1 MRASNKILGAVL
13 ALAMTVGT
21 VSGAPVAG
29 DVLGAETV
37 QAATKTKTQAI
48 SISNVKNWKATLYT
62 GQSLSFKTNYKENQ
76 LKVSTSD
83 KSVVS
88 VKGIKIT
95 GVNKGTAKVTVAV
108 KSNTKVKKT
117 ITVKVVDRYIIRK
130 SDEGGNAV
138 TEKYDRKTKKSTY
151 TVAMT
156 GTDELNKADISIKF
170 KFTSKDTHMAGTG
183 FAGEMN
189 NVGMNRD
196 ISYIKIYN
204 VTKDDS
210 YKQIIDFNKKSDKE
224 LYKYYELTKA
234 EIKQTKFTHNN
245 TDAGYV
251 MASVVPHGKNGLV
264 KECLIKDK
272 ETGTLY
278 KLEYQG
284 SEDPYAVY
292 KSVKVIK

>member
-1 MRASNKILGAVL
+1 MKGIKKFIGITLAVVVVTSAVL
-13 ALAMTVGT
+13 AQSVPVG
-21 VSGAPVAG
+21 A
-29 DVLGAETV
+29 
-37 QAATKTKTQAI
+37 KTQEI
-48 SISNVKNWKATLYT
+48 SISNVKNGKATLYT

-156 GTDELNKADISIKF
+156 GTDKLNKADISIKF
-170 KFTSKDTHMAGTG
+170 KFTSKDTNIAGTG
-183 FAGEMN
+183 YTGEIN
-189 NVGMNRD
+189 ND
-196 ISYIKIYN
+196 ASTIITIYN

-251 MASVVPHGKNGLV
+251 LALSMPDGKNTYV
-264 KECLIKDK
+264 DCLIKDK

-284 SEDPYAVY
+284 SEDPYTVY
-292 KSVKVIK
+292 KSVKVMK

>member
-1 MRASNKILGAVL
+1 MRASNKILGAIL

-21 VSGAPVAG
+21 VSGAHVAG

-37 QAATKTKTQAI
+37 QAATKTKSVT
-48 SISNVKNWKATLYT
+48 ISNVKNGKATLYT

-108 KSNTKVKKT
+108 KSNTKVKKI

-130 SDEGGNAV
+130 DDAGGNAV

-156 GTDELNKADISIKF
+156 GTDKLNKADISIKF
-170 KFTSKDTHMAGTG
+170 KFTSKDTNIAGTG
-183 FAGEMN
+183 YTGEIN
-189 NVGMNRD
+189 ND
-196 ISYIKIYN
+196 ASTIITIYN

-251 MASVVPHGKNGLV
+251 LALSMPDGKNTYV
-264 KECLIKDK
+264 DCLIKDK

-284 SEDPYAVY
+284 SEDPYTVY
-292 KSVKVIK
+292 KSVKVMK

>member
-1 MRASNKILGAVL
+1 MKGIKKFIGITLAVVVVTSAVL
-13 ALAMTVGT
+13 AQSVPVG
-21 VSGAPVAG
+21 A
-29 DVLGAETV
+29 
-37 QAATKTKTQAI
+37 KTQAI
-48 SISNVKNWKATLYT
+48 SISNVKNGKATLYT

-156 GTDELNKADISIKF
+156 GTDGNSGLDINLKFSFVSKA
-170 KFTSKDTHMAGTG
+170 TNLAGTG
-183 FAGEMN
+183 YAGELN
-189 NVGMNRD
+189 NGAGCGLRL
-196 ISYIKIYN
+196 YN
-204 VTKDDS
+204 MTKDDS

-234 EIKQTKFTHNN
+234 EIKQTKFTRNN

-251 MASVVPHGKNGLV
+251 LALSMPDGKNTYV
-264 KECLIKDK
+264 DCLIKDK

>member
-1 MRASNKILGAVL
+1 MKGIKKFIGITLAVVVVTSAVL
-13 ALAMTVGT
+13 AQSVPVG
-21 VSGAPVAG
+21 A
-29 DVLGAETV
+29 
-37 QAATKTKTQAI
+37 KTQEI
-48 SISNVKNWKATLYT
+48 SISNVKNGKATLYT

-156 GTDELNKADISIKF
+156 GTDELNKADISVKF
-170 KFTSKDTHMAGTG
+170 KFTSKATNLTGTRY
-183 FAGEMN
+183 AGELN
-189 NVGMNRD
+189 NGEGCGL
-196 ISYIKIYN
+196 KLYN

-245 TDAGYV
+245 TDAGYA
-251 MASVVPHGKNGLV
+251 MASVVPHGKNGLI

-278 KLEYQG
+278 KLEYRG

>member
-1 MRASNKILGAVL
+1 MKGIKKFIGITLAVVVVTSAVCAQSVPVGA
-13 ALAMTVGT
+13 
-21 VSGAPVAG
+21 
-29 DVLGAETV
+29 
-37 QAATKTKTQAI
+37 KTQAI
-48 SISNVKNWKATLYT
+48 SISNVKNGKATLYT

-117 ITVKVVDRYIIRK
+117 ITVKVVDRYITRK

-151 TVAMT
+151 TVEVKGKDVCNNVDM
-156 GTDELNKADISIKF
+156 NIKYR
-170 KFTSKDTHMAGTG
+170 FTSKDTHMAGTG
-183 FAGEMN
+183 YAGEMSN
-189 NVGMNRD
+189 AGVNKDASHIG
-196 ISYIKIYN
+196 IYN

-210 YKQIIDFNKKSDKE
+210 YKEIIDFNKKSDKE

-251 MASVVPHGKNGLV
+251 LALSMPDGKNTYV
-264 KECLIKDK
+264 DCLIKDK

-278 KLEYQG
+278 KLEYRG
-284 SEDPYAVY
+284 SEDPYTVY
-292 KSVKVIK
+292 KSVKVVK

>member
-1 MRASNKILGAVL
+1 MKGIKKFIGITLAVVVVTSAVL
-13 ALAMTVGT
+13 AQSVPVG
-21 VSGAPVAG
+21 A
-29 DVLGAETV
+29 
-37 QAATKTKTQAI
+37 KTQAI
-48 SISNVKNWKATLYT
+48 SISSVKNGKATLYT

-108 KSNTKVKKT
+108 KSNTKVKKI

-130 SDEGGNAV
+130 DDAGGNAV

-151 TVAMT
+151 TVAVT
-156 GTDELNKADISIKF
+156 GKDGNSGLDINLKFSFVSKA
-170 KFTSKDTHMAGTG
+170 TNLAGTG
-183 FAGEMN
+183 YAGELN
-189 NVGMNRD
+189 NGAGCGLRL
-196 ISYIKIYN
+196 YN
-204 VTKDDS
+204 MTKDDS

-251 MASVVPHGKNGLV
+251 LALSMPDGKNTYV
-264 KECLIKDK
+264 DCLIKDK

>member
-1 MRASNKILGAVL
+1 MKGIKKFIGITLAVVVVTSAAFAQSVPVGA
-13 ALAMTVGT
+13 
-21 VSGAPVAG
+21 
-29 DVLGAETV
+29 
-37 QAATKTKTQAI
+37 KTQAI
-48 SISNVKNWKATLYT
+48 SISNVKNGKATLYT

-130 SDEGGNAV
+130 SDEGGESDKV
-138 TEKYDRKTKKSTY
+138 VEKYDRKTKKSTY
-151 TVAMT
+151 TVEVKGKDLCNNVDM
-156 GTDELNKADISIKF
+156 NIKYR
-170 KFTSKDTHMAGTG
+170 FTSRDTHMTATG
-183 FAGEMN
+183 CAGEIN
-189 NVGMNRD
+189 ND
-196 ISYIKIYN
+196 ASTIITIYN
-204 VTKDDS
+204 VTKG
-210 YKQIIDFNKKSDKE
+210 YDKE
-224 LYKYYELTKA
+224 FRNFEKLSDNDLYKYHELTKA
-234 EIKQTKFTHNN
+234 EIKKTKILRSETA
-245 TDAGYV
+245 AGYMLTV
-251 MASVVPHGKNGLV
+251 SMPDKNGMDTY
-264 KECLIKDK
+264 CLIKDK
-272 ETGTLY
+272 ATGTLY

>member
-1 MRASNKILGAVL
+1 MKGIKKFIGITLAVVVVTSAVL
-13 ALAMTVGT
+13 AQSVPVG
-21 VSGAPVAG
+21 A
-29 DVLGAETV
+29 
-37 QAATKTKTQAI
+37 KTQAI
-48 SISNVKNWKATLYT
+48 SISNVKNGKATLYT

-95 GVNKGTAKVTVAV
+95 GVNKGTAKITVAV

-130 SDEGGNAV
+130 DDAGGNAV

-151 TVAMT
+151 TVEVKGKDVCNNVDM
-156 GTDELNKADISIKF
+156 NIKYR
-170 KFTSKDTHMAGTG
+170 FTSKDTDMRGTG
-183 FAGEMN
+183 YAGEMSN
-189 NVGMNRD
+189 AGVNKDASHIG
-196 ISYIKIYN
+196 IYN

-210 YKQIIDFNKKSDKE
+210 YKEIIDFNKKSDKE

-234 EIKQTKFTHNN
+234 EIKQTKFTRNN

-251 MASVVPHGKNGLV
+251 LALSMPDGKNTYV
-264 KECLIKDK
+264 DCLIKDK

-278 KLEYQG
+278 KLEYRG
-284 SEDPYAVY
+284 SEDPYTVY
-292 KSVKVIK
+292 KSIKVIK

>member
-1 MRASNKILGAVL
+1 MKGIKKFIGITLAVVVVTSAVL
-13 ALAMTVGT
+13 AQSVPVG
-21 VSGAPVAG
+21 A
-29 DVLGAETV
+29 
-37 QAATKTKTQAI
+37 KTQAI
-48 SISNVKNWKATLYT
+48 SISNVKNGKATLYK
-62 GQSLSFKTNYKENQ
+62 GQRLSFKTNYKENQ

-83 KSVVS
+83 KNVVS

-95 GVNKGTAKVTVAV
+95 GVNKGTAKITVAV

-130 SDEGGNAV
+130 DDAGGNAV

-151 TVAMT
+151 TVEVKGKDVCNNVDM
-156 GTDELNKADISIKF
+156 DIKY

-183 FAGEMN
+183 YAGE
-189 NVGMNRD
+189 
-196 ISYIKIYN
+196 ISNGTSVIKIYN
-204 VTKDDS
+204 VTKS
-210 YKQIIDFNKKSDKE
+210 KTYKQISDFNKKSDKE

-234 EIKQTKFTHNN
+234 EIKQTKFTRNN

-284 SEDPYAVY
+284 SEDPYTVY

>member
-1 MRASNKILGAVL
+1 MKASNKILGAML

-21 VSGAPVAG
+21 VSGTPVAG
-29 DVLGAETV
+29 DVLGVETV
-37 QAATKTKTQAI
+37 QAATKTKSVT
-48 SISNVKNWKATLYT
+48 ISNVKNGKATLYT

-130 SDEGGNAV
+130 SCEGGESDKV
-138 TEKYDRKTKKSTY
+138 VEKYDRKTKKSTY
-151 TVAMT
+151 TVAVT
-156 GTDELNKADISIKF
+156 GKDDNSGLDINLKFSFVSKA
-170 KFTSKDTHMAGTG
+170 TNLAGTG
-183 FAGEMN
+183 YAGELN
-189 NVGMNRD
+189 NGAGCGLRL
-196 ISYIKIYN
+196 YN
-204 VTKDDS
+204 MTKDDS

-251 MASVVPHGKNGLV
+251 LALSMPDGKNTYV
-264 KECLIKDK
+264 DCLIKDK

-278 KLEYQG
+278 KLEYKG
-284 SEDPYAVY
+284 SEDPYTVY
-292 KSVKVIK
+292 KSVKVMK

>member
-1 MRASNKILGAVL
+1 MKGIKKFIGITLAVVVVTSAVL
-13 ALAMTVGT
+13 AQSVPVG
-21 VSGAPVAG
+21 A
-29 DVLGAETV
+29 
-37 QAATKTKTQAI
+37 KTQAI
-48 SISNVKNWKATLYT
+48 SISNVKNGKATLYI

-117 ITVKVVDRYIIRK
+117 ITVKVVDRYITRK

-156 GTDELNKADISIKF
+156 GTDGNSGLDINLKFSFVSKA
-170 KFTSKDTHMAGTG
+170 TNLAGTG
-183 FAGEMN
+183 YAGELN
-189 NVGMNRD
+189 NGAGCGLRL
-196 ISYIKIYN
+196 YN
-204 VTKDDS
+204 MTKDDS

-251 MASVVPHGKNGLV
+251 LALSMPDGKNTYV
-264 KECLIKDK
+264 DCLIKDK

>member
-1 MRASNKILGAVL
+1 MKGIKKFIGITLAVVVVTSAVL
-13 ALAMTVGT
+13 AQSVPVG
-21 VSGAPVAG
+21 A
-29 DVLGAETV
+29 
-37 QAATKTKTQAI
+37 KTQAI
-48 SISNVKNWKATLYT
+48 SISNVKNGKATLYT

-95 GVNKGTAKVTVAV
+95 GVNKGTAKITVAV

-130 SDEGGNAV
+130 SDEGGESDKV
-138 TEKYDRKTKKSTY
+138 VEKYDRKTKKSTY
-151 TVAMT
+151 TVEVK
-156 GTDELNKADISIKF
+156 GRDICNNVDKNIKY

-183 FAGEMN
+183 YAGE
-189 NVGMNRD
+189 
-196 ISYIKIYN
+196 ISNGTSVIKIYN
-204 VTKDDS
+204 VTKS
-210 YKQIIDFNKKSDKE
+210 KTYKQISDFNKKSDKE

-234 EIKQTKFTHNN
+234 EIKQTKFTRNN

-251 MASVVPHGKNGLV
+251 LALSMPDGKNTYV
-264 KECLIKDK
+264 DCLIKDK

-278 KLEYQG
+278 RLEYRG
-284 SEDPYAVY
+284 SEDPYTVY

>member
-1 MRASNKILGAVL
+1 MRRHQSMKGIKKFIGITLAVVVVTSAVL
-13 ALAMTVGT
+13 AQSVPVG
-21 VSGAPVAG
+21 A
-29 DVLGAETV
+29 
-37 QAATKTKTQAI
+37 KTQAI
-48 SISNVKNWKATLYT
+48 SISNVKNGKATLYT
-62 GQSLSFKTNYKENQ
+62 GQSLSFKTNYKEKQ

-108 KSNTKVKKT
+108 KSNTKVKKI
-117 ITVKVVDRYIIRK
+117 ITVKVVDRYITRK
-130 SDEGGNAV
+130 NDEGGNAV

-151 TVAMT
+151 TVAVT
-156 GTDELNKADISIKF
+156 GKDGNSGLDINLKFSFVSKA
-170 KFTSKDTHMAGTG
+170 TNLAGTG
-183 FAGEMN
+183 YAGELN
-189 NVGMNRD
+189 NGAGCGLRL
-196 ISYIKIYN
+196 YN
-204 VTKDDS
+204 MTKDDS

-251 MASVVPHGKNGLV
+251 LALSMPDGKNTYV
-264 KECLIKDK
+264 DCLIKDK